1 MAMAI
6 TFNTSALPGG
16 LSATGLYC
24 RIQNPYLKKVDQI
37 GDVAAHW
44 QLSYEMIIQ
53 KDANARANNG
63 ERVHIP
69 SIDRGSVTLANLDS
83 VTAANA
89 NPFTLAYADLKSWLA
104 SRSLAT
110 NIEDEI

>member
-1 MAMAI
+1 MAI
-6 TFNTSALPGG
+6 TFNTSALQGG

-24 RIQNPYLKKVDQI
+24 KINDANLKKVDQL

-44 QLSYEMIIQ
+44 QLTYEMYIY
-53 KDANARANNG
+53 KDANARANG
-63 ERVHIP
+63 GQRIHIP
-69 SIDRGSVTLANLDS
+69 DIDRASESLANLTS

-110 NIEDEI
+110 NIADAV

>member
-1 MAMAI
+1 MAI

-53 KDANARANNG
+53 KDANARANDG
-63 ERVHIP
+63 ERIHIP
-69 SIDRGSVTLANLDS
+69 SIDRGSVTLANLTS

-110 NIEDEI
+110 NIADAV